1 MNRKNAEE
9 LNSEKVNILQVILY
23 VILFEINYISG
34 S

>member
-9 LNSEKVNILQVILY
+9 LNSEKVLQVIANLY
-23 VILFEINYISG
+23 VTLFEINYISG